1 MGEMRT
7 QMDDVGQAIGG
18 RDMSVEENMRER
30 ILEVLDFLADA
41 GAQRAYQAR
50 APSINVSNELFSM
63 WDDCYPVQESAL
75 EHFTS
80 SQLAALE
87 RFNETLEEVADATP
101 VELPPLLLFMES
113 QHWKRLNQ
121 AAERA
126 LEEVRSTGIPR
137 R

>member
-1 MGEMRT
+1 
-7 QMDDVGQAIGG
+7 
-18 RDMSVEENMRER
+18 MSVEENMRER

-50 APSINVSNELFSM
+50 APSINVSNELFNM

-80 SQLAALE
+80 NQLAALE

-101 VELPPLLLFMES
+101 VQLPPLLLFMES

-126 LEEVRSTGIPR
+126 LDEVRSNGIR
-137 R
+137 RP